1 MSDFV
6 LYRLPY
12 EGEAYRIDDTNA
24 EPLTLPSASCLDDV
38 RGFVMAPFV
47 ASADTLLVVIR
58 GEARKVDIQPEALH
72 VSGTETSDRE
82 AYSKAFSLFH
92 SAVVDNRFSKLVL
105 SRCAEV
111 VAHEAFC
118 PQQLFAEACRRYPR
132 MMVALVNS
140 SVAGTW
146 LMATPELLIAED
158 GGSWHTMALAGT
170 MPYEGTT
177 DCRWSGKNIA
187 EQQMVADYISQCLS
201 PFVTDMTV
209 TEPYTI
215 RAGNLVHLRSDF
227 SFRFGNDTS
236 DVCGIGNVIETL
248 HPTPAVC
255 GLPKNDA
262 LRFILENENV
272 DRRYYSGF
280 LGPWHTGGKASLFV
294 SLRCMEISGTRC
306 VMHAGGGLLA
316 DSDEESEWQ
325 ETEMKM
331 EAMRRLI

>member
-1 MSDFV
+1 MRIVRRNHEGTLHCLIIRLLRSALCKSDA
-6 LYRLPY
+6 LQH
-12 EGEAYRIDDTNA
+12 
-24 EPLTLPSASCLDDV
+24 
-38 RGFVMAPFV
+38 
-47 ASADTLLVVIR
+47 IR
-58 GEARKVDIQPEALH
+58 EAR
-72 VSGTETSDRE
+72 TSHPLLR
-82 AYSKAFSLFH
+82 L
-92 SAVVDNRFSKLVL
+92 RT
-105 SRCAEV
+105 R
-111 VAHEAFC
+111 
-118 PQQLFAEACRRYPR
+118 
-132 MMVALVNS
+132 
-140 SVAGTW
+140 
-146 LMATPELLIAED
+146 LLIAED

-215 RAGNLVHLRSDF
+215 RAGNLLHLRSDF

-280 LGPWHTGGKASLFV
+280 LGPWHTGGKASL
-294 SLRCMEISGTRC
+294 SGAWRYPEP
-306 VMHAGGGLLA
+306 VA
-316 DSDEESEWQ
+316 
-325 ETEMKM
+325 
-331 EAMRRLI
+331 